1 MDTHTHTHLAIYHL
15 TSSHCVCPFVT
26 HSVSVSHFS
35 FAAILPQ
42 SMTECVYVCTCVCSS
57 VSLWH
62 TWTGLW
68 QKQEQSHPFMLNI
81 HKHTHT
87 QKPAWADWR
96 LRETLVCIW
105 SCSAGSWPGF
115 SLTSVRTSDASSSS
129 SKPNP
134 ERKRVRTTRDAAD
147 ERMNDIRVNAGAS
160 TRRETE
166 CKKGDA
172 YSTIND
178 SNTKHGKLD
187 SWKKNVLVYLLT
199 PLSIWGNSM
208 CARYCSYLL
217 PDLHTAAQLPL
228 GEFIY
233 LEWQVRCCEMRVY
246 SSSASQISISLTV
259 LHIFS
264 IKMSVR
270 IQPLIWVKVG

>member
-1 MDTHTHTHLAIYHL
+1 
-15 TSSHCVCPFVT
+15 
-26 HSVSVSHFS
+26 
-35 FAAILPQ
+35 
-42 SMTECVYVCTCVCSS
+42 MTECVCVCTCVCVRLYPSDTLGLACDKNKS
-57 VSLWH
+57 NH
-62 TWTGLW
+62 TPSCLTYTYT
-68 QKQEQSHPFMLNI
+68 N
-81 HKHTHT
+81 THT

-129 SKPNP
+129 SKPSP
-134 ERKRVRTTRDAAD
+134 ERKRVRTTRDVAD